1 MEINLNNVYD
11 SMIIDPV
18 MGLIRDKVGR
28 SSQDNAKFGPLS
40 LSQISSERMMVWR
53 ERRRTKNEDIC
64 L

>member
-28 SSQDNAKFGPLS
+28 SSQDNAKFAPLS
-40 LSQISSERMMVWR
+40 TSQISSERVIVWR

>member
-28 SSQDNAKFGPLS
+28 SSQDNAKFAPLS
-40 LSQISSERMMVWR
+40 RAQISSEWISLGPL
-53 ERRRTKNEDIC
+53 ERKNQ
-64 L
+64 